1 MIAGQGGAIG
11 LENTGP
17 PILAT
22 SIYQLVE
29 QLISIPAKGS
39 VLVFDQDG
47 GIGSKAIAMGPY
59 SRRWD
64 HIVLALTRNLK
75 VDQTVSYAI
84 SNYG

>member
-17 PILAT
+17 PIQAT
-22 SIYQLVE
+22 SIYQFVE
-29 QLISIPAKGS
+29 QLVSIPAKGS

-59 SRRWD
+59 SRR
-64 HIVLALTRNLK
+64 
-75 VDQTVSYAI
+75 
-84 SNYG
+84 